1 VEKLAEQALP
11 VFAETDERRE
21 YQRVDPEGAT
31 VTVIVSSETL
41 TFGIDNLSEGGAL
54 IAGRIGAPIGSVI
67 DLRVNLP
74 ELLPIPLQARQLRYV
89 PQAGGEYTAVMFL
102 SSSELL
108 ASWISDVV
116 LQGLR
121 AAFPEL

>member
-1 VEKLAEQALP
+1 VKKLAEQALDVVP
-11 VFAETDERRE
+11 DADERRQ
-21 YQRVDPEGAT
+21 YQRVAPEGAT
-31 VTVIVSSETL
+31 VTVIVSGL
-41 TFGIDNLSEGGAL
+41 TVTFDIGNLSEGGAL
-54 IAGRIGAPIGSVI
+54 IAGRIAAPVGSVI

-74 ELLPIPLQARQLRYV
+74 ELLPIPLQARLLRYV

-102 SSSELL
+102 SASELL
-108 ASWISDVV
+108 ANWISEIV